1 VLDGIGPTRRV
12 AVDFLF
18 AALRLVSE
26 ACVAEAL
33 FERWSHHRFGFT
45 VVVGGDLEDVLGA
58 GLDAVPAS
66 ITLIRV
72 DREVVLASP
81 VCVPVVGPN
90 LSYLF
95 SLAGFS
101 GRSRLE
107 MDAPSALVARCT
119 IPWTPMCTAPQIPMS
134 SRGTPPRVL
143 LAAPGSAS

>member
-1 VLDGIGPTRRV
+1 VLDGIGSTRRV

-33 FERWSHHRFGFT
+33 FERWFHHRFGFT
-45 VVVGGDLEDVLGA
+45 VVVGGDLEDVLRA

-90 LSYLF
+90 LSYL
-95 SLAGFS
+95 S
-101 GRSRLE
+101 
-107 MDAPSALVARCT
+107 PSALVVLCT
-119 IPWTPMCTAPQIPMS
+119 IPWTPMCTAPRIPTN
-134 SRGTPPRVL
+134 SRGTPLRVL
-143 LAAPGSAS
+143 LAAPGWAS